1 VTATSSDVQLD
12 LETLADARGVPTPP
26 AAALRILEIRSDPNS
41 VVRDLAKAVE
51 SDPALVTKILSMAN
65 SAYYRRGDEVVSVER
80 AIATIGRSSVMTIA
94 LAFSVASSVPAD
106 GVVGGVSM
114 STYWS
119 HSILTAGA
127 SRALAGELG
136 PGVSDEAFLVGLI
149 SGMGRVMLALAAED
163 HYAPIATA
171 NDGWPS
177 LETERTA
184 LGFSSANASASLLR
198 SWNMPTVFADAI
210 DAIEDP
216 SAADDEET
224 RLLASITAL
233 AVTIADFY
241 LNDGDADDLRNITT
255 QATAN
260 GLSGDALDRVLDG
273 VQANASEIAAQLNL
287 SISAVEYSATIARA
301 RSQLV
306 EQVLQTDEMWHQER
320 QRREELER
328 TQATYEAEA
337 RIDPLTGL
345 GNRRAFDEQLA
356 MHLQIRLEAKTK
368 LHKPM
373 GIVMIDLDHFKSVND
388 TYGHD
393 VGDEVLRKL
402 AAAVTP
408 ITRDEET
415 IARYGGEEFVLFAP
429 AATVEELTKAGERL
443 RASIEAIQLP
453 LSNGETLRVTASF
466 GIATLWQPVSEQDGA
481 KLLKAAD
488 EALYEAKES
497 GRNRVVVSAV
507 DLG

>member
-1 VTATSSDVQLD
+1 
-12 LETLADARGVPTPP
+12 
-26 AAALRILEIRSDPNS
+26 
-41 VVRDLAKAVE
+41 
-51 SDPALVTKILSMAN
+51 
-65 SAYYRRGDEVVSVER
+65 
-80 AIATIGRSSVMTIA
+80 
-94 LAFSVASSVPAD
+94 
-106 GVVGGVSM
+106 
-114 STYWS
+114 
-119 HSILTAGA
+119 
-127 SRALAGELG
+127 
-136 PGVSDEAFLVGLI
+136 
-149 SGMGRVMLALAAED
+149 
-163 HYAPIATA
+163 
-171 NDGWPS
+171 
-177 LETERTA
+177 
-184 LGFSSANASASLLR
+184 
-198 SWNMPTVFADAI
+198 MPTVFADAI